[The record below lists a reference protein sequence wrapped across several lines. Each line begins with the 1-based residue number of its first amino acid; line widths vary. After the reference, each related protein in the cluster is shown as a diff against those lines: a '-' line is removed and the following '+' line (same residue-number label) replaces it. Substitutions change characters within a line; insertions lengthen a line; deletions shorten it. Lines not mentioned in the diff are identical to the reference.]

1 MKKRLISL
9 VLMLAMAVST
19 LALFTGCGKNGN
31 IASESTIKPMTI
43 TIAMI
48 TDEETTEEGIQ
59 VVQDALNKI
68 TEKTLNT
75 HVVLQYYTAEEY
87 DAAIEAK
94 IKARLEYRAANDT
107 DLTSFGTAEDKELNQ
122 YGREVTVYPEPYEN
136 QIDIFLLN
144 GVNNLEKYT
153 QYPKLGYDFDM
164 IQQLKAEFEADP
176 ANSTSG
182 AVFDPSP
189 YVQNLLATLDSH
201 LTGTGVAT
209 RITKYISANMLD
221 NCRVGGE
228 LKAIPSN
235 GFYGDSEYLLI
246 NKELF
251 DKYQYNIEDVTDLLS
266 LEGFLTEIANKEPDV
281 TPLYNYGSLGLVS
294 VTGKNSV
301 VTTWV
306 SDNPD
311 PAGTGWTPTTIFD
324 VPQFKSAVASVNSYA
339 SINGKYPVTGT
350 DVSGAETGT
359 FAAGFVSTDAL
370 GIMEYEEDY
379 YTVLAHNSMATT
391 DQVYDNSFAV
401 FEYTSDQARCMEI
414 INLIQTNREFH
425 NTLLYG
431 VENVTY
437 TVDEDTGLVHRK
449 HEGTDGAVYTM
460 DVNLCGNL
468 FISLPNDELSV
479 NELSAAEDDWKK
491 AKEAS
496 RNITYSP
503 FMGFELDVATG
514 VPDDYVPGTD
524 NYRQPST
531 ATINRLAELY
541 EEVFVKI
548 SEYPTV
554 VDETTGKQPTFDE
567 YLSQLNSWLRAT
579 DNYLVLTQINTG
591 DSDKT
596 ITNQYIEWW
605 LERYGS

>member
-19 LALFTGCGKNGN
+19 LALFTGCGKDGN

-48 TDEETTEEGIQ
+48 TDEETTEKGIQ

-94 IKARLEYRAANDT
+94 IKARLEYRDANDT

-153 QYPKLGYDFDM
+153 QYPKLGYDLDA
-164 IQQLKAEFEADP
+164 LRAEFEANPD
-176 ANSTSG
+176 NDDEK
-182 AVFDPSP
+182 FDPTP
-189 YVQNLLATLDSH
+189 YTMSVLATLDSH

-209 RITKYISANMLD
+209 RITKYISANMLN
-221 NCRVGGE
+221 NCRVGEE

-235 GFYGDSEYLLI
+235 GFYGDSEYMLI

-251 DKYQYNIEDVTDLLS
+251 DKYQYNIEDVTDLRS
-266 LEGFLTEIANKEPDV
+266 IEGFLTEIANKEPDV

-294 VTGKNSV
+294 VTGKNSAI
-301 VTTWV
+301 TTWV
-306 SDNPD
+306 SDDPD
-311 PAGTGWTPTTIFD
+311 PAATSWTPATIFD
-324 VPQFKSAVASVNSYA
+324 IAQFKKAVISVNNYA
-339 SINGKYPVTGT
+339 SIGGKYPVTGT
-350 DVSGAETGT
+350 DISGAEKGT

-370 GIMEYEEDY
+370 GLAEYEEDY
-379 YTVLAHNSMATT
+379 YTVLAHNSLATT

-460 DVNLCGNL
+460 DINLCGNL
-468 FISLPNDELSV
+468 FISLPNDELSM
-479 NELSAAEDDWKK
+479 NELSAAENDWKK

-514 VPDDYVPGTD
+514 VGEDYVPGAE
-524 NYRQPST
+524 NNRKPST
-531 ATINRLAELY
+531 ATINKLEELY

-548 SEYPTV
+548 AEYPTV

-567 YLSQLNSWLRAT
+567 YLGQLNTWLRSAE
-579 DNYLVLTQINTG
+579 NYLVLTQINTG
-591 DSDKT
+591 DYDMTVTK
-596 ITNQYIEWW
+596 QYINWW
-605 LERYGS
+605 MERYGG